1 MRPDAVHLDP
11 PPNPTGKS
19 RGPKYIEDMEARIEK
34 RLDALTLLGKDQIAK
49 LEQLSPSNS
58 LLPASTPKKYGTAT
72 GMTPS
77 TPRD

>member
-1 MRPDAVHLDP
+1 
-11 PPNPTGKS
+11 
-19 RGPKYIEDMEARIEK
+19 MEARIEK